1 MLHKNTDVGHCRL
14 WTAGYRSCG
23 KSDNVAWSVMNFS
36 KMIRRNFPFFLLFLM
51 TAFPGNAWAVQ
62 SHGAPEGLY
71 VHQLAHVFYTA
82 ALCYFFWNIHRS
94 KFKSPGWRLLQ
105 VFCVLMACWNIM
117 AFADHTLASEMNSAH
132 ITAGTGYLS
141 TRLQGPATSTNIWYY
156 ITKLDHIFS
165 VPALFFLYLGMKGI
179 YKSSIKEE
187 EV

>member
-1 MLHKNTDVGHCRL
+1 MWV
-14 WTAGYRSCG
+14 TAGCRGQVNRSCG
-23 KSDNVAWSVMNFS
+23 EPDHVAWSAMNFT
-36 KMIRRNFPFFLLFLM
+36 KKIHRKIPFFLLFLIPV
-51 TAFPGNAWAVQ
+51 FPGNAWAVQ

-94 KFKSPGWRLLQ
+94 KFKSSGWRLLQ
-105 VFCVLMACWNIM
+105 VFCVLMVCWNVM
-117 AFADHTLASEMNSAH
+117 AFADHTLASVIDSAH
-132 ITAGTGYLS
+132 ITGGSDYLT
-141 TRLQGPATSTNIWYY
+141 TRLQGPATSVNVGYY
-156 ITKLDHIFS
+156 VTKLDHIFS